1 MTYGIMKIGGLVE
14 NRDLTLYRLTA
25 LKDKPRAAGQILR
38 YFAEHQV
45 NIEYITESSTAD
57 GSAVMAIC
65 VKSEVADRI
74 DAYLVGDDEIKN
86 SIEIIKIEQVTVLG
100 IYGPHFR
107 EKPTLAARFCQ
118 VLGQADVNILGLS
131 SSISSIC
138 SVIRDEE
145 RMRAKKA
152 LLKVFQLP

>member
-1 MTYGIMKIGGLVE
+1 MKIGGLVE

-25 LKDKPRAAGQILR
+25 LKDKPGAAGQILR
-38 YFAEHQV
+38 YFALHGV

-65 VKSEVADRI
+65 VKSVLADRI
-74 DAYLVGDDEIKN
+74 DAYLVEDEEIKGAV
-86 SIEIIKIEQVTVLG
+86 EIIKIEPVTVLG

-107 EKPTLAARFCQ
+107 EKPKLAARFCQ
-118 VLGQADVNILGLS
+118 ILGEANINILGLS

-145 RMRAKKA
+145 RTNAKNA
-152 LLKVFQLP
+152 ILNVFQLP